1 MGGRPA
7 PLQTTCDSSMA
18 QLSDDSFAFGG
29 PLMTVSDM
37 QALIRARMTPVAG
50 TEETA
55 LGAARGRVLASDI
68 LAPINLPPFDNSAV
82 DGFAVCS
89 ADLALEGETR
99 LPVLGRLQAGSRA
112 VGMLQRGSA
121 VRIFTGAPMPDGAD
135 TVFMQE
141 DCRVEGDTVIL
152 PAGLKAGANCRKAGE
167 DIAKGDVL
175 LAKGTRLSAQHIGL
189 AAAAGLTRVEVC
201 RPIRVAIFST
211 GDEVLEPGE
220 PLKPAAIYD
229 ANRALL
235 IEMARVLGADVTD
248 LGILRDDE
256 AALAAALAAAAD
268 DHDVVVTSGGVSTGE
283 ADYVKSAVERAG
295 KLVFWRVAIKP
306 GRPVALAVLKGKT
319 AGREAAFTGLP
330 GNPVAAFVTF
340 AKVVRPMILQLAGAR
355 EENVETFPVRA
366 TFAYRKK
373 AGRREFVR
381 VSLRRGSDGV
391 LEAVK
396 YPQDG
401 AGVITSLT
409 QTDGLLELP
418 EDLTKLEPGM
428 VAGFSSYAA
437 FMGLI

>member
-1 MGGRPA
+1 M
-7 PLQTTCDSSMA
+7 CDRYLA

-29 PLMTVSDM
+29 PLMTVAEM
-37 QALIRARMTPVAG
+37 QALIREQIIPVTG
-50 TEETA
+50 TEPIA
-55 LGAARGRVLASDI
+55 LKAARGRVLASDI
-68 LAPINLPPFDNSAV
+68 RAPIDLPPFDNSAV
-82 DGFAVCS
+82 DGFAVRH
-89 ADLALEGETR
+89 ADLAAEGETR
-99 LPVLGRLQAGSRA
+99 LPVMGRLQAGSGA
-112 VGMLQRGSA
+112 VDTLRRGTA
-121 VRIFTGAPMPDGAD
+121 VRIFTGAPMPEGAD

-141 DCRVEGDTVIL
+141 DCRADGDTVIL
-152 PAGLKAGANCRKAGE
+152 PAGLKAGANRRKAGE
-167 DIAKGDVL
+167 DIAKGQVL

-189 AAAAGLTRVEVC
+189 AAAAGLTTVEVR

-235 IEMARVLGADVTD
+235 IEMATALGADVTD

-256 AALAAALAAAAD
+256 ASLASALSAAAD

-283 ADYVKSAVERAG
+283 ADYVKSAVERVG

-306 GRPVALAVLKGKT
+306 GRPVALAVLKGT
-319 AGREAAFTGLP
+319 SAGHEAAFTGLP

-340 AKVVRPMILQLAGAR
+340 AKVVRPIILQLAGAR
-355 EENVETFPVRA
+355 EEDVLTFPVRA

-381 VSLRRGSDGV
+381 VSLRRGGDGM

-396 YPQDG
+396 YTQDG

-409 QTDGLLELP
+409 KTDGLLELP
-418 EDLTKLEPGM
+418 EELTVLEPGM
-428 VAGFSSYAA
+428 VAGFSSYAQ
-437 FMGLI
+437 FMGQV